1 MRGGETGEGH
11 DGVDKVERPLGDRV
25 GVDAVGRLNVED
37 GKVAGAKAADVAHK
51 VVGLGAGVVAGV
63 AKVVGAADG
72 DAAGLDALPVL
83 VEVRVKVARALGRL
97 AELATKQNRVE
108 RRWREW
114 RRRRGR
120 TAKLAPAQGRGVIS
134 YGEKDNGTGEGGA
147 PELATAPQSTSP
159 YHAQT
164 PPPKCER
171 KPPNRGKTGDQT
183 W

>member
-37 GKVAGAKAADVAHK
+37 GKVAGAKAANVAHK

-97 AELATKQNRVE
+97 AELATKQKKKKTRGVSGGGGGGGGGGVDARQSWRLRRVGSE
-108 RRWREW
+108 SGKPPTKGPTKRGG
-114 RRRRGR
+114 GR
-120 TAKLAPAQGRGVIS
+120 TRAG
-134 YGEKDNGTGEGGA
+134 DGA
-147 PELATAPQSTSP
+147 PVDVGLPQQ
-159 YHAQT
+159 YH
-164 PPPKCER
+164 
-171 KPPNRGKTGDQT
+171 
-183 W
+183 